1 MPTGGINDYVSPAM
15 PEFEYPKLDFR
26 DRNLADYF
34 CEIVVEK
41 VKQFE
46 AALDNDHEVALLLAS
61 FGRDIPLNV
70 VSIGYSNPST
80 LIFRGFVAGQPA
92 TLIQHVSQ
100 LNFLMLA
107 VQKADPNEP
116 PRRLAGFSSEENEKW
131 RKG

>member
-1 MPTGGINDYVSPAM
+1 MPTGGISDYISPAI
-15 PEFEYPKLDFR
+15 PEFEYPKLDCR
-26 DRNLADYF
+26 DRSKADYF

-41 VKQFE
+41 IKQFE
-46 AALDNDHEVALLLAS
+46 ATLDNDHEIALLLAS
-61 FGRDIPLNV
+61 FGRDITLEV

-80 LIFRGFVAGQPA
+80 LIFRGFVGGQPA

-107 VQKADPNEP
+107 VQKANPEKP
-116 PRRLAGFSSEENEKW
+116 PRRLVGFSSGEGEEW

>member
-1 MPTGGINDYVSPAM
+1 MPTGGITDYVSPSM
-15 PEFEYPKLDFR
+15 PEFEYPALDNR
-26 DRNLADYF
+26 DRSLADYF

-46 AALDNDHEVALLLAS
+46 ATLDNDHEVALLLAS
-61 FGRDIPLNV
+61 FGRDITLNV

-80 LIFRGFVAGQPA
+80 LVFHGFVGGQSA

-107 VQKADPNEP
+107 AQKADPNKP
-116 PRRLAGFSSEENEKW
+116 PRRLAGFSSAEGEEW